1 LTPPLRV
8 RAARDRP
15 DLKRFIDLP
24 YRLHARDPIWV
35 PPLRRDVAALL
46 SRAKNPFFEHGEA
59 EYFLAERAGE
69 VVGRIAAISN
79 RLHNETHDDRVGFF
93 GFFECVNDQ
102 AVAGALFAAAAEWCR
117 SKGHDVLRGPASFSV
132 NDECG
137 LLVDGFQHPPALMMP
152 HNPPYYVELVE
163 RAGFAAAKNLLVYQ
177 GGSEERYIPVPERLA
192 RGTEL
197 IRQRLGIT
205 LRPIDLRRFEE
216 EVGAIKRIYN
226 AAWEKNWG
234 FVPMTEH
241 EIDHLAEQ
249 FRPVVIPD
257 FVPVAEKDGKPIGFG
272 IALPDLNAILRTNR
286 SGWLLPA
293 LPRILWAL
301 KMKTLR
307 RARIVLL
314 GVVPEY
320 RGKAVD
326 AMLYHWIWTKA
337 EKLGFRWGEAG
348 WILEENAAMNAG
360 LEKMTFRV
368 YKTYR
373 LYDRPI

>member
-1 LTPPLRV
+1 V
-8 RAARDRP
+8 N
-15 DLKRFIDLP
+15 
-24 YRLHARDPIWV
+24 
-35 PPLRRDVAALL
+35 ALL
-46 SRAKNPFFEHGEA
+46 SRTKNPFFEHAEA
-59 EYFLAERAGE
+59 EYFLAERDE
-69 VVGRIAAISN
+69 VVVGRIAAISN
-79 RLHNETHDDRVGFF
+79 RLHNETHEDRVGFF
-93 GFFECVNDQ
+93 GFFECIDDQ
-102 AVAGALFAAAAEWCR
+102 SVADALFAAAADWCR

-137 LLVDGFQHPPALMMP
+137 LLVDGFDFPPALMMP
-152 HNPPYYVELVE
+152 HNPRYYVDLVE
-163 RAGFAAAKNLLVYQ
+163 RAGFVKARNLLVYQ
-177 GGSEERYIPVPERLA
+177 GGREDLYVPVPERLA

-205 LRPIDLRRFEE
+205 IRPLDLSRFEQ
-216 EVGAIKRIYN
+216 EVGAIKEIYN
-226 AAWEKNWG
+226 SAWEKNWG

-286 SGWLLPA
+286 SGYLLPA

-301 KMKTLR
+301 KMRRLR
-307 RARIVLL
+307 RARIILL
-314 GVVPEY
+314 GVAPEY

-326 AMLYHWIWTKA
+326 AMLYHWIWTRA
-337 EKLGFRWGEAG
+337 EKLGYRWGEAG

-373 LYDRPI
+373 LYDRAI